1 MKPKPVVIALAF
13 CLLVVTLFGVTDVAR
28 KASAQDVINNRI
40 PTLEERL
47 NFGLKTRR
55 PTEKAF
61 IRKVVALVDNGTLKQ
76 KVVDESFFWVRREM
90 EKSKMGDPNAKK
102 HILKYPFI
110 FFQRVVKLN
119 AKRVGV
125 SIQ

>member
-1 MKPKPVVIALAF
+1 MKPQTVVIALAF
-13 CLLVVTLFGVTDVAR
+13 CLLGVTDVAM

-40 PTLEERL
+40 PSLEERL
-47 NFGLKTRR
+47 NYGLKTRR

-61 IRKVVALVDNGTLKQ
+61 IRKVVALVDAGKLKQ

-90 EKSKMGDPNAKK
+90 EKSRMGDPNARK
-102 HILKYPFI
+102 HISKYPFI
-110 FFQRVVKLN
+110 FFQRVVTLN

-125 SIQ
+125 TIR

>member
-1 MKPKPVVIALAF
+1 MKLNTTALALTI
-13 CLLVVTLFGVTDVAR
+13 CLLSFAG
-28 KASAQDVINNRI
+28 ASTQATAQDVINNRV
-40 PTLEERL
+40 PTLEDRL

-61 IRKVVALVDNGTLKQ
+61 IRQVVALVDAGTLDQ
-76 KVVDESFFWVRREM
+76 KIVDESFFWVRREM
-90 EKSKMGDPNAKK
+90 EKKKKGDPTARK

-110 FFQRVVKLN
+110 FFQRIVKLN

-125 SIQ
+125 TIP

>member
-1 MKPKPVVIALAF
+1 MKPQTVVIALAF
-13 CLLVVTLFGVTDVAR
+13 CLLGVTDVA
-28 KASAQDVINNRI
+28 KNSSAQDVINNRV
-40 PTLEERL
+40 PSLEDRL

-61 IRKVVALVDNGTLKQ
+61 IRKVVALVDAGTLKQ

-90 EKSKMGDPNAKK
+90 EKSKMGDPNARK
-102 HILKYPFI
+102 HISQYPFI

-125 SIQ
+125 TIR

>member
-13 CLLVVTLFGVTDVAR
+13 CLLGVTLFGVTNVAT

>member
-1 MKPKPVVIALAF
+1 MKLKTSVIILAI
-13 CLLVVTLFGVTDVAR
+13 CLFAIAGSASQ
-28 KASAQDVINNRI
+28 ASAQDVINNRI

-61 IRKVVALVDNGTLKQ
+61 IRQVVALVDAGTLKQ

-90 EKSKMGDPNAKK
+90 EKSKRGDPTARK
-102 HILKYPFI
+102 HISKYPFI
-110 FFQRVVKLN
+110 FFQRIVKLN
-119 AKRVGV
+119 AKKAGV
-125 SIQ
+125 IIH